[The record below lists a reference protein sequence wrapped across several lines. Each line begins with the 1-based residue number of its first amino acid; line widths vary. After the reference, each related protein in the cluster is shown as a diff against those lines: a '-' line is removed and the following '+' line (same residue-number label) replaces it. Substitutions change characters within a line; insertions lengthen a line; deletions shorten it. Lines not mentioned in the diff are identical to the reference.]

1 MWHIYTGTWMTNSDR
16 NFGNTLFHLVFK
28 GADHFGETC
37 KIGQYASYFQSLVQ
51 KTQLNLMPSYCEDIK
66 IILSEDDNTAEDKE
80 LKPVRVKLEFK
91 MDMPV
96 AKRKN
101 WLSTFSTA
109 SKLLAK
115 ARKAQLRVDIKH
127 ENKAKI
133 HTLIHSGQLCPSDI
147 AAEARHSNKMIMVNC
162 EVCNEQC
169 QSLRRY
175 VTHMTE
181 HHPDFQFTCAIC
193 GRQYRTWSGKRK
205 HERTHDGNKF
215 VCMVCGR
222 AFKIRDSLI
231 HHMPV
236 HDPEKK
242 FYCETCGKG
251 FAAKST
257 LKRHEKI
264 HLNLSLPCENCE
276 RTFNTKE
283 KLQRHWRG
291 FHGPGVTTKCGQYTY
306 KWPGKRQCHQRS
318 CTDCAAIIER
328 EHAEQFPDLRDS

>member
-1 MWHIYTGTWMTNSDR
+1 MWELYFTLELGQPTVTEISE
-16 NFGNTLFHLVFK
+16 TLFHLVFK

-51 KTQLNLMPSYCEDIK
+51 KTQLNLMPSHCEDIK
-66 IILSEDDNTAEDKE
+66 IILSEDDDTAEDKE

-91 MDMPV
+91 TDMPT
-96 AKRKN
+96 AKRKS
-101 WLSTFSTA
+101 WLSMFSTA

-115 ARKAQLRVDIKH
+115 ARKEQLRVDIKC
-127 ENKAKI
+127 ENKAK
-133 HTLIHSGQLCPSDI
+133 IHSGQLCPCDI
-147 AAEARHSNKMIMVNC
+147 AVEARHSNKMIMVNC

-169 QSLRRY
+169 RSLRWY
-175 VTHMTE
+175 VTHIME
-181 HHPDFQFTCAIC
+181 HHLDFQFTCAIC
-193 GRQYRTWSGKRK
+193 GWQYRTWSGKRK
-205 HERTHDGNKF
+205 HERTHDRNKF
-215 VCMVCGR
+215 ICMVCGR

-242 FYCETCGKG
+242 FYCGKG

-283 KLQRHWRG
+283 KLQRH
-291 FHGPGVTTKCGQYTY
+291 
-306 KWPGKRQCHQRS
+306 
-318 CTDCAAIIER
+318 
-328 EHAEQFPDLRDS
+328 